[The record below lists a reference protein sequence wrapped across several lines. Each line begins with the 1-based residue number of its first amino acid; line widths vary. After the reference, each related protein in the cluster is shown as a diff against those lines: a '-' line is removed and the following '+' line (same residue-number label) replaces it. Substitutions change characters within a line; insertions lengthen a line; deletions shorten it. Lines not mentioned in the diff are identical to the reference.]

1 MDAQEQE
8 QHRRQYIAEWHEA
21 SEQAQSKQEQAA
33 PAATEPGAAEAT
45 EDTRPA
51 PMDVDQTEFEALV
64 NLIGTK
70 RADEGDDDYARRREQ
85 RRQEV
90 SARYKI
96 RGADATGRTTG

>member
-1 MDAQEQE
+1 MNAQEQE

-33 PAATEPGAAEAT
+33 PAAKEPGAEAT